1 MKKILSLL
9 IVALATLG
17 QVHAQKA
24 IDVIPINEIFDL
36 ITYRYI
42 TLANED
48 ADATA
53 VIENYT
59 KHFKAYGYVNELVG
73 EGYGGPCSIIDGF
86 HKGGVHDKENYEFIP
101 SDPYAASTVVITACN
116 DGESSDYGYIH
127 VELTLYS
134 RTLLADVLDQLS
146 TGGFTQFDFDNPCS
160 EGAETMLFYNGNKQ
174 VHITTVG
181 DNVFVVCSI
190 AQ

>member
-1 MKKILSLL
+1 M
-9 IVALATLG
+9 
-17 QVHAQKA
+17 
-24 IDVIPINEIFDL
+24 IPINEIFDL

-86 HKGGVHDKENYEFIP
+86 HKGGVNDKDNYEFIP
-101 SDPYAASTVVITACN
+101 TDPVAASTVVISACN

-146 TGGFTQFDFDNPCS
+146 MGGFTQFDYDNPS
-160 EGAETMLFYNGNKQ
+160 NESDAETMLFYNGNKQ
-174 VHITTVG
+174 VRITIV
-181 DNVFVVCSI
+181 DNNVFVDCGI